1 MNNNTSAVPV
11 LVLKDVRRNYMQ
23 GKSVIDVLRGI
34 DLTINHGEMIALVG
48 PSGAG
53 KSTLLH
59 MAGLLESPDEGE
71 VILSGAPCADM
82 NDDMRTKMRREYLG
96 FVYQN
101 HNLQPEFTALENV
114 FIPQMIAGKRKREAK
129 EYAMFLLEKMG
140 LKDRVKHIPAQL
152 SGGEAQRVAIARAL
166 ANKPHL
172 LLADEPTGN
181 LDPITSESVF
191 EFLMNIVRETGLS
204 ALVATHNP
212 ELAERMD
219 RKITIKDGKLE
230 ELDTLGMS
238 GRIAFK
244 QRFIDA

>member
-1 MNNNTSAVPV
+1 MNNMSAIPV

-59 MAGLLESPDEGE
+59 MAGLLEAPDEGE
-71 VILSGAPCADM
+71 VVLSGSPCADM

-114 FIPQMIAGKRKREAK
+114 IIPQMIAGKRKREAK
-129 EYAMFLLEKMG
+129 DYAMFLLEKMG
-140 LKDRVKHIPAQL
+140 LKDRVKHLPAQL

-191 EFLMNIVRETGLS
+191 DFLMNIVRETGLS

-230 ELDTLGMS
+230 EMDTLGMT

-244 QRFIDA
+244 QRFIDS